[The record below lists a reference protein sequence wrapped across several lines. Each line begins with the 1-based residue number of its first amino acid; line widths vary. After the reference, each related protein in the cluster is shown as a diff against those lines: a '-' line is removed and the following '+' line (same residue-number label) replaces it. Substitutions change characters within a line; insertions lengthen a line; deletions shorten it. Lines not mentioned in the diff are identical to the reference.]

1 MERAAETHVQLVTP
15 AGTLIAD
22 VALRPDDTL
31 HDPWIELGPVLLLWE
46 PAPSPSAREAGSR

>member
-22 VALRPDDTL
+22 VALRPDETL
-31 HDPWIELGPVLLLWE
+31 HDPRSELAFVGAV
-46 PAPSPSAREAGSR
+46 G